1 MQFIRS
7 FALTLTLLTAA
18 LFFSSALHAN
28 ENLPPLTPEDTAPI
42 TQTDIDIFC
51 TYCELVG
58 KRFNN
63 ATDIT
68 RERLVSL
75 WREAGWSQNRAG
87 VAISRI
93 STIYAALVNNDENAR
108 SILEFMGPTEAEMD
122 VVLANQESLAHAI
135 SLLEKFDL
143 RF

>member
-1 MQFIRS
+1 MQFTRS
-7 FALTLTLLTAA
+7 FALTLTLVTVA
-18 LFFSSALHAN
+18 LLFSGTLYTD
-28 ENLPPLTPEDTAPI
+28 ELPPLTPEDTAPI

-51 TYCELVG
+51 AYCELAG

-68 RERLVSL
+68 NENLVSL
-75 WREAGWSQNRAG
+75 LREAGWSQNRAG

-122 VVLANQESLAHAI
+122 VVLANQKSLAHAI
-135 SLLEKFDL
+135 SQPFRKI
-143 RF
+143 